1 MCGSEKRE
9 DWESHDERQSNCLFR
24 VGCSGRSGGP
34 EEDIGIYTRKRVSLY
49 TPLATRGPRRLS
61 IWRRAAFFFCLCIL
75 FPLWKHALSNFPPS
89 TVIPTLFT
97 CTGKMGSLRKKTTH
111 SAPMC
116 HRSEWTVTYEP
127 CVIPSFWGKK
137 ANWARSVQGGQIMF
151 TLSLASVCRGL
162 IARFF
167 ETHICFGERE
177 TYQKETYITF
187 LNNDWLK
194 ENMYPVTLSM
204 CGAEENIARSGRA
217 IDVC

>member
-1 MCGSEKRE
+1 
-9 DWESHDERQSNCLFR
+9 
-24 VGCSGRSGGP
+24 
-34 EEDIGIYTRKRVSLY
+34 
-49 TPLATRGPRRLS
+49 
-61 IWRRAAFFFCLCIL
+61 
-75 FPLWKHALSNFPPS
+75 
-89 TVIPTLFT
+89 
-97 CTGKMGSLRKKTTH
+97 
-111 SAPMC
+111 MC

-187 LNNDWLK
+187 LNND
-194 ENMYPVTLSM
+194 
-204 CGAEENIARSGRA
+204 
-217 IDVC
+217 